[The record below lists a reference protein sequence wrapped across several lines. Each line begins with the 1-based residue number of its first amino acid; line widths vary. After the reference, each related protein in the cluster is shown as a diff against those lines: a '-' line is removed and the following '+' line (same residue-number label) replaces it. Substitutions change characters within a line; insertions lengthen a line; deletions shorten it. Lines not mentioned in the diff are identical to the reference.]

1 MFYNAEDAFN
11 AEPRA
16 STSAM
21 SMANQGIASLQT
33 EVRNLRDEVGRLAL
47 LNQAL
52 WEILQQRLGV
62 TDEELLKLA
71 TEIDLRD
78 GKADGKITAH
88 PLRCPSCDRVS
99 SSRHAKCLYCG
110 QEFEGSL
117 FGGLGS

>member
-1 MFYNAEDAFN
+1 MFYGIQALNTVVRGTSDAV
-11 AEPRA
+11 
-16 STSAM
+16 SQT
-21 SMANQGIASLQT
+21 NQSIAVFHS
-33 EVRNLRDEVGRLAL
+33 EVAALRDEVGRLAL

-52 WEILQQRLGV
+52 WEILQLRLGV

-78 GKADGKITAH
+78 GKADGKITSH

>member
-1 MFYNAEDAFN
+1 
-11 AEPRA
+11 
-16 STSAM
+16 
-21 SMANQGIASLQT
+21 MA
-33 EVRNLRDEVGRLAL
+33 GREGQIVLAVFVEHV
-47 LNQAL
+47 A
-52 WEILQQRLGV
+52 GV
-62 TDEELLKLA
+62 AGELLAFGDAVLKVELA